1 MNKYTEECNFLLWMY
16 LLNMIFSSSATI
28 LRFFSVSVWIA
39 LVSETEKH
47 EASAVKLYNFVHQI
61 QIFLTKGVR

>member
-16 LLNMIFSSSATI
+16 LLNMIFSSSAI
-28 LRFFSVSVWIA
+28 VLRFFSVSVWIT
-39 LVSETEKH
+39 LVSATEEH

-61 QIFLTKGVR
+61 QIILTKGVR

>member
-39 LVSETEKH
+39 LISETEKH

-61 QIFLTKGVR
+61 QIILTKGVR